1 MDILAQMTTL
11 YIYTIN
17 WLGGKTLKIC
27 YGFCVIS
34 IVINVCEVYCTS
46 CIKDNVKK
54 NRYNFKGVTI
64 CILII
69 PAKNSS

>member
-1 MDILAQMTTL
+1 MIQSAMDILAQMTTL

-34 IVINVCEVYCTS
+34 IVINVCEVYCTP
-46 CIKDNVKK
+46 CIKDNVK
-54 NRYNFKGVTI
+54 RIGTILKGLQFVY
-64 CILII
+64 
-69 PAKNSS
+69 